1 MSAAKNKKIGIIISS
16 FFGFMLLSTSL
27 VGAQSYGGSTS
38 SSLYSNSNSSY
49 FQSTSAQQDSGNTA
63 QVTTDAATLQ
73 QLTVAGAITV
83 VGTATPVI
91 DSTNNKEGVDQN
103 TSNEL
108 IIVMFLFGLAGIAIV
123 YILLKQLKAAK

>member
-1 MSAAKNKKIGIIISS
+1 MSAARNKKLIMFLGAV
-16 FFGFMLLSTSL
+16 FTFLVLSVST
-27 VGAQSYGGSTS
+27 VYAQTYGGSTS

-63 QVTTDAATLQ
+63 QLTTDAVTLQ
-73 QLTVAGAITV
+73 QLTVTGAITV

-91 DSTNNKEGVDQN
+91 DSTDNKEGVDQN

-108 IIVMFLFGLAGIAIV
+108 MIVLFLFGFAGIAIV
-123 YILLKQLKAAK
+123 YILLRQLKTAK